1 MSIHFHSLR
10 IKEVRKETPDC
21 VSVLLDVPDELK
33 PSFSYTQG
41 QNLTVKTSI
50 NGEEVRR
57 SYSLCSSP
65 LDNEWRIAIK
75 KVSGGVFSTYANEQ
89 LKKGDLLEVM
99 NPTGKFN
106 TTLNASNKKQYL
118 AIAAGSGITPILSI
132 VKTTLATEP
141 DSQFTIIYGNRTRSS
156 IIFFEA
162 LQALKNRYMDRLSI
176 FHVLSREKADT
187 ELNSGRVNWDK
198 LISLS
203 KLISFTSMNEC
214 FICGPEDMIFSTKAY
229 LESIGIAKKNIHF
242 ELFNS
247 TQSITKSTEQTA
259 ISSEKSTSI
268 TIKLDGRSV
277 QFDLPSSSN
286 TSILDAALQQGADLP
301 YACKGGMCCTCKAKL
316 IEGEVKMD
324 VHWGLEDEEVEKGF
338 ILTCQSHPVS
348 GKIVVD
354 FDV

>member
-1 MSIHFHSLR
+1 MSLHFHALR

-21 VSVLLDVPDELK
+21 VSVLLEVPDALK
-33 PSFSYTQG
+33 TAFKYTAG
-41 QNLTVKTSI
+41 QNLTVKATI

-65 LDNEWRIAIK
+65 LDKEWRIAVK
-75 KVSGGVFSTYANEQ
+75 KVRGGLFSTYANEH
-89 LKKGDLLEVM
+89 LKKGDWLEVM
-99 NPTGKFN
+99 NPSGKFN
-106 TTLNASNKKQYL
+106 TPLNATNKMQYL

-132 VKTTLATEP
+132 LKTTLATEP
-141 DSQFTIIYGNRTRSS
+141 DSQFTLIYGNRTRAS

-162 LQALKNRYMDRLSI
+162 LQALKNRYMERLSI
-176 FHVLSREKADT
+176 VHVLSKEKADT

-198 LISLS
+198 LIGLS
-203 KLISFTSMNEC
+203 KLIPFTLMDEC
-214 FICGPEDMIFSTKAY
+214 FICGPEEMIFSTKAY
-229 LESIGIAKKNIHF
+229 LESIGIPKKKIHF

-247 TQSITKSTEQTA
+247 SQKQSNPTAHSPVSTET
-259 ISSEKSTSI
+259 STGI
-268 TIKLDGRSV
+268 TIKLDGRSI
-277 QFDLPSSSN
+277 QFEQPSSSN
-286 TSILDAALQQGADLP
+286 SSILDAALQQGADLP

-324 VHWGLEDEEVEKGF
+324 VHWGLEDDEIAKGY

-348 GKIVVD
+348 EKIVVD